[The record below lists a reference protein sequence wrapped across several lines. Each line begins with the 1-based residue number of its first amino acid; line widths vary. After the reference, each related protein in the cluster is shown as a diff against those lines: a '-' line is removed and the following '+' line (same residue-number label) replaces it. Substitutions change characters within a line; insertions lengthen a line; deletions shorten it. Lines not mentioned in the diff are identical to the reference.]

1 MTGYLKPTA
10 EAANQRSAPS
20 GDSAG
25 NSAIEYLP
33 SIDGLRGIAILL
45 VVWYHAPFLF
55 SDGTGF
61 PQEMLQGT
69 FQRIFWGMS
78 LAGWI
83 GVDLFFVVSGFL
95 ITSILL
101 RSHEAGSSLQV
112 FWCRR
117 GLRILPLAVLYL
129 SILQLNT
136 VLHDPVGVLSNFD
149 EWLVYLFYFGNVHI
163 ALHGWQPVVIMI
175 LWSLAVEEQFYIVW
189 PVLVHW
195 LSRNRLFVLSLFI
208 IAFSPLARGLVS
220 YTYGYPAVYVFTLC
234 RLDALASGA
243 VLALLM
249 SSQRWNAQTIIAC
262 RKLAP
267 FAFLVLVTTFVVPLS
282 PSIPQMRPHLF
293 TLFGYTWIGIAFAVL
308 VGASLKCEGR
318 AWSLL
323 NAGVLTFIGKRCYG
337 LYLWHAL
344 IAGLVKKLADTSS
357 VHIGFYWQLSLWLFS
372 LLVVASLSW
381 SFFERPIL
389 RLKRLVP
396 YPVLLGRASAASTL
410 S

>member
-1 MTGYLKPTA
+1 MTGYLRHTA
-10 EAANQRSAPS
+10 EAANLRSGPS
-20 GDSAG
+20 GYPSG
-25 NSAIEYLP
+25 TRAIEYLP

-55 SDGTGF
+55 SDGTRF
-61 PQEMLQGT
+61 PQEILLGN
-69 FQRIFWGMS
+69 FQMIFWGLS

-101 RSHEAGSSLQV
+101 RSRDAGSSLQV

-136 VLHDPVGVLSNFD
+136 VLHDPLGVLSHFD

-175 LWSLAVEEQFYIVW
+175 LWSLAVEEQFYIAW

-195 LSRNRLFVLSLFI
+195 LSRKRLFVLSVVI
-208 IAFSPLARGLVS
+208 IALSPLARGLVS

-234 RLDALASGA
+234 RLDAIASGA
-243 VLALLM
+243 VLALLIN
-249 SSQRWNAQTIIAC
+249 SQRWNAQTIIAC

-267 FAFLVLVTTFVVPLS
+267 LAFFVLLTTFVVPLS
-282 PSIPQMRPHLF
+282 PSFPQMRPQIF

-308 VGASLKCEGR
+308 VGASLRCEGW

-323 NAGVLTFIGKRCYG
+323 NARVLTFVGKRCYG

-344 IAGLVKKLADTSS
+344 MAGLVKKLADTSF
-357 VHIGFYWQLSLWLFS
+357 VPLGFYWQLSLWLFG
-372 LLVVASLSW
+372 LLVVASMSW
-381 SFFERPIL
+381 SFFEQPIL
-389 RLKRLVP
+389 NLKRLVP
-396 YPVLLGRASAASTL
+396 YPVLLGRASATPTL